1 MHFDASGIIYAWD
14 EYPIANFP
22 KFWEWIDAEIRAG
35 NCVIS
40 QVALDE
46 VSHKYEECAKWL
58 RDKGIRQ
65 IGLTDEIL
73 RLANEIKTLLEI
85 DEEAYG
91 AGVDENDLM
100 IIAAARIEADVVLK
114 QESRQAF
121 DLTRRKKN
129 YKIPA
134 VCEMPKV
141 GVRHQTVREWIQ
153 LSEQK
158 FG

>member
-22 KFWEWIDAEIRAG
+22 KFWEWIDAQIRAD
-35 NCVIS
+35 NCSIS

-73 RLANEIKTLLEI
+73 RSASEIKTLLEI
-85 DEEAYG
+85 EEEAYG

-100 IIAAARIEADVVLK
+100 IIAAAKIEADVVLT
-114 QESRQAF
+114 QESRQPF
-121 DLTRRKKN
+121 DPNRKKKN

-134 VCEMPKV
+134 VCELPEV
-141 GVRHQTVREWIQ
+141 DVQHQNVREWIQ
-153 LSEQK
+153 ASGQQ

>member
-1 MHFDASGIIYAWD
+1 MHGTSIPLQISQ
-14 EYPIANFP
+14 
-22 KFWEWIDAEIRAG
+22 KFWEWIDAQIRAG
-35 NCVIS
+35 SCAVS

-85 DEEAYG
+85 EEEAYG

-100 IIAAARIEADVVLK
+100 IIAAASIEADVVLT

-121 DLTRRKKN
+121 DPNRKKKN

-134 VCEMPKV
+134 VCELPEV
-141 GVRHQTVREWIQ
+141 GVRHQNVREWIQ
-153 LSEQK
+153 ASGQQ

>member
-14 EYPIANFP
+14 EYPISNFP
-22 KFWEWIDAEIRAG
+22 KFWEWIEAQIKAE
-35 NCVIS
+35 NCAIS

-46 VSHKYEECAKWL
+46 VSHKYVECAKWL
-58 RDKGIRQ
+58 RDQGIRQ

-73 RLANEIKTLLEI
+73 LSASEIKELLEI
-85 DEEAYG
+85 DEEAFG

-100 IIAAARIEADVVLK
+100 IIAAAKIEADVVLT
-114 QESRQAF
+114 QESRQPF
-121 DLTRRKKN
+121 DPNRKKRN

-134 VCEMPKV
+134 VCELPEV
-141 GVRHQTVREWIQ
+141 GVRHQNVREWIQ
-153 LSEQK
+153 ASGEQ

>member
-22 KFWEWIDAEIRAG
+22 KFWEWIAAQITAG
-35 NCVIS
+35 NCAIS
-40 QVALDE
+40 QVAVNE
-46 VSHKYEECAKWL
+46 VDHKYEECAKWL

-73 RLANEIKTLLEI
+73 MSASEIKALLEI
-85 DEEAYG
+85 EEEAYG
-91 AGVDENDLM
+91 AGVDENDLI
-100 IIAAARIEADVVLK
+100 IIASAKIEADVVLT

-121 DLTRRKKN
+121 DSTRKKKN

-134 VCEMPKV
+134 VCELPEV
-141 GVRHQTVREWIQ
+141 DVRHQNVREWIQ
-153 LSEQK
+153 ASGEQ

>member
-22 KFWEWIDAEIRAG
+22 KFWEWIAAQITAG
-35 NCVIS
+35 TCAIS
-40 QVALDE
+40 QVAVNE
-46 VSHKYEECAKWL
+46 VDHKYEECAKWL

-73 RLANEIKTLLEI
+73 MSASEIKALLEI
-85 DEEAYG
+85 EEEAYG
-91 AGVDENDLM
+91 AGVDENDLI
-100 IIAAARIEADVVLK
+100 IIASAKIEADVVLT

-121 DLTRRKKN
+121 DPTRKKKN

-134 VCEMPKV
+134 VCELPEV
-141 GVRHQTVREWIQ
+141 DVRHQNVREWIQ
-153 LSEQK
+153 ASGEQ

>member
-22 KFWEWIDAEIRAG
+22 KFWEWIDAQIRAG
-35 NCVIS
+35 SCAVS

-85 DEEAYG
+85 EEEAYG

-100 IIAAARIEADVVLK
+100 IIAAASIEADVVLT

-121 DLTRRKKN
+121 DPNRKKKN

-134 VCEMPKV
+134 VCELPEV
-141 GVRHQTVREWIQ
+141 GVRHQNVREWIQ
-153 LSEQK
+153 ASGQQ

>member
-22 KFWEWIDAEIRAG
+22 KFWEWIDAQITAG
-35 NCVIS
+35 NCSIS

-46 VSHKYEECAKWL
+46 VGHKYPECAKWL
-58 RDKGIRQ
+58 REKGIRQ
-65 IGLTDEIL
+65 IGLSDETL
-73 RLANEIKTLLEI
+73 RLANEIRQLLEI
-85 DEEAYG
+85 EEEAYG
-91 AGVDENDLM
+91 AGVDENDLL
-100 IIAAARIEADVVLK
+100 IIAAAKIEADVVLT

-121 DLTRRKKN
+121 VPTRKKKN

-134 VCEMPKV
+134 VCEMPEV
-141 GVRHQTVREWIQ
+141 SVQHQNVREWIQ
-153 LSEQK
+153 ASGQV